1 MHIMNAERRREER
14 TFRIIPI
21 RYRKDGESTFTVGDV
36 IDLTGSGFCMI
47 MPVDLDMDQQFE
59 FEAFDGGTSIKGE
72 AQVVWINEGHVKA
85 GCRYT
90 VSQETANLANM

>member
-1 MHIMNAERRREER
+1 MNAERRREER

-21 RYRKDGESTFTVGDV
+21 RYRKSGESTFNVGDV
-36 IDLTGSGFCMI
+36 IDITGRGFCMI
-47 MPVDLDMDQQFE
+47 MPIDLDLDEQFE

-72 AQVVWINEGHVKA
+72 ARVVWIDRGHMKA

-90 VSQETANLANM
+90 KQKETVDVVSSRP